1 MTHAYFVFP
10 ASSPADSNGSMTTT
24 FQKRQKEHKR
34 QEKQKAK
41 AEVRRNKAIARR
53 TQEHYGRAA
62 ADSNTHAATVTD
74 HNGHDIE
81 NPT

>member
-1 MTHAYFVFP
+1 
-10 ASSPADSNGSMTTT
+10 MTTT

-34 QEKQKAK
+34 LEKQKAK

-53 TQEHYGRAA
+53 EQGPSGGAPIDE
-62 ADSNTHAATVTD
+62 NTDAPAVTD
-74 HNGHDIE
+74 DNGHDIE

>member
-1 MTHAYFVFP
+1 
-10 ASSPADSNGSMTTT
+10 MTTT

-34 QEKQKAK
+34 LEKQKAK

-53 TQEHYGRAA
+53 EQQEQGKAIVDSD
-62 ADSNTHAATVTD
+62 ADVATITD
-74 HNGHDIE
+74 ENGHDIE